1 MEHRRSGRP
10 LSIEITGLNAGSGPE
25 LRRLYLFCF
34 LALSAAGTCTV
45 AIQNS
50 EITPSNEPLSLS
62 PPHPLSAS
70 FQRDPEV
77 VFGPS
82 VLFGG
87 LGYQGQQT
95 THSTETRGLLTVPP
109 SAARKRDEQ
118 ERWRERERERD
129 NERKSER
136 DGERE
141 RERERAGTP
150 GRTTLSWT
158 RVRAS

>member
-62 PPHPLSAS
+62 PPIPYRHLFKGIPKWFLGQVFCLEAWGTRANKPHIP
-70 FQRDPEV
+70 QKREV
-77 VFGPS
+77 C
-82 VLFGG
+82 
-87 LGYQGQQT
+87 
-95 THSTETRGLLTVPP
+95 
-109 SAARKRDEQ
+109 
-118 ERWRERERERD
+118 
-129 NERKSER
+129 
-136 DGERE
+136 
-141 RERERAGTP
+141 
-150 GRTTLSWT
+150 
-158 RVRAS
+158 